1 MIEKLMIEY
10 NARVNA
16 ELSAFLSVRDE
27 RYPVIFD
34 SMSYSVNNGGKRIRP
49 LLVLLFSES
58 FGAEK
63 FDKTALR
70 YACALE
76 MVHTYS
82 LIHDDLP
89 CMDDDDLRR
98 GKPTNHKVFGEAV
111 ATLSGDALLTYAFE
125 VISGGKQSGAQRRDA
140 VTSLAQNAG
149 TFGMIGG
156 QVLDMLGENR
166 KLTYEEFRLMND
178 RKTGALIRCAALL
191 GVIAAGVHTEQ
202 AYKTA
207 SDYATGIG
215 SAFQITDDILDVT
228 GDEAVFGKPIGSDAE
243 NGKTTVFTYMD
254 LPSARAL
261 AEKYTSDA
269 INAAEGLPN
278 GETLRKLA
286 EFLLN
291 RKK

>member
-228 GDEAVFGKPIGSDAE
+228 AMRQSSASRRHDAKTGKRNLSPIWIC
-243 NGKTTVFTYMD
+243 
-254 LPSARAL
+254 PPRAL
-261 AEKYTSDA
+261 AEKLTSDA
-269 INAAEGLPN
+269 INRRKSAER
-278 GETLRKLA
+278 ETLRKLA
-286 EFLLN
+286 EFCSH